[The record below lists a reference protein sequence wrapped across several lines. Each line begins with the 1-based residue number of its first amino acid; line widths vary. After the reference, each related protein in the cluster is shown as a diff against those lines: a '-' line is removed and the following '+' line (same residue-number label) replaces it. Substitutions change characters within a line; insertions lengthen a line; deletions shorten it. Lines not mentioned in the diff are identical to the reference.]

1 MFSDNVDL
9 AMEGQ
14 RNAGGDADGS
24 MVGLDTSGRRRD
36 TDRRGRA
43 RRLSDRGARRLHI
56 RLYEDQRGHMAG
68 IGTCSCSID
77 VIASILPYD
86 RYIAAETFLS
96 LSQVPGRFGT
106 MFQSPEQARAA
117 TNDLRRAQA
126 EAEVRCF

>member
-1 MFSDNVDL
+1 MPAVT
-9 AMEGQ
+9 
-14 RNAGGDADGS
+14 R
-24 MVGLDTSGRRRD
+24 
-36 TDRRGRA
+36 
-43 RRLSDRGARRLHI
+43 
-56 RLYEDQRGHMAG
+56 MAG
-68 IGTCSCSID
+68 WLGLILAAAAATPIGAAEVDDYPTTVRADYIFACMKTNGDTRRALEQCSCSID